1 MRGSMSHC
9 WKVQHPLLRIVGIYL
24 SCLLPLVPMDIFL
37 IWYMEK
43 DSMRQ
48 HWCRLRMKTLNL
60 KHELVFIIYVIIY
73 LFFLGKVVHFESP
86 CQSEMISLTC
96 LIFCLLCHLNI
107 NIYKSTLCFGS
118 INLY

>member
-9 WKVQHPLLRIVGIYL
+9 WKVQHPLLRIVVIYL

-48 HWCRLRMKTLNL
+48 YWCRLRMKTFNL
-60 KHELVFIIYVIIY
+60 KHELVFIIYVVIN
-73 LFFLGKVVHFESP
+73 FFFGKVVHFESP
-86 CQSEMISLTC
+86 SQSEMISLTC
-96 LIFCLLCHLNI
+96 LTFCLLCHLNI